1 VSTEPDRDPVT
12 DALLRKALQ
21 PTPQIGTDG
30 CVDAETLAAWADG
43 NLPADQAAEVEAHLA
58 GCARCQAV
66 LGAFATTDESAAAAA
81 PASVIPFR
89 PKSPIRWLLPLAA
102 SIAATLVLYTAVRNR
117 TPTSPPKLQERQAKA
132 EAPPPA
138 WPPLTMEDVVTR
150 STPVPPP
157 ALAKKPVGAAT
168 KERAV
173 SSNALRPAAAP
184 APAAAPVAAPT
195 ANAAAI
201 PRTAD
206 RALAPPPPPAST
218 IAPPAQAAAG
228 ASLAQSRAEA
238 IKLDALSEVA
248 SKVVAEFTP
257 RTSTTMDR
265 LAAGAGGAAGGGG
278 GRGGGGG
285 AAARLAVTPAQPAM
299 PVRWRIMGSGQVLK
313 STNGETW
320 VAVPIAPPIFIVS
333 GDAPSPSVCWLAG
346 RSGVVMRSTDA
357 TTFSRIV
364 FPDASDL
371 RAINA
376 TDARQA
382 TVTTAIGDVYMT
394 TDGGETWRKIGLQ
407 AFRPAAF

>member
-1 VSTEPDRDPVT
+1 
-12 DALLRKALQ
+12 
-21 PTPQIGTDG
+21 
-30 CVDAETLAAWADG
+30 
-43 NLPADQAAEVEAHLA
+43 
-58 GCARCQAV
+58 
-66 LGAFATTDESAAAAA
+66 
-81 PASVIPFR
+81 
-89 PKSPIRWLLPLAA
+89 
-102 SIAATLVLYTAVRNR
+102 
-117 TPTSPPKLQERQAKA
+117 
-132 EAPPPA
+132 
-138 WPPLTMEDVVTR
+138 
-150 STPVPPP
+150 
-157 ALAKKPVGAAT
+157 
-168 KERAV
+168 V

-218 IAPPAQAAAG
+218 VAPPAQAAAG
-228 ASLAQSRAEA
+228 ASLAQSRAETV
-238 IKLDALSEVA
+238 KLDALSEVA
-248 SKVVAEFTP
+248 LKVVAEFTP
-257 RTSTTMDR
+257 RISTTMDR

-285 AAARLAVTPAQPAM
+285 AAGMAVTRQQPTGPA
-299 PVRWRIMGSGQVLK
+299 RWRIMGSGQVMK

-320 VAVPIAPPIFIVS
+320 VTVPIAPPIFIVS

-346 RSGVVMRSTDA
+346 RAGVVMRSTDA

-382 TVTTAIGDVYMT
+382 TVTTASGDVYMT